1 MKRSTT
7 PRGVFAAATLM
18 ATLVAC
24 TATDKTAAGDSA
36 AAAKGAGD
44 SALAASAQALAP
56 DSGRAALGGF
66 IDPNTATRE
75 QLMALPGMDSTTA
88 TALVS
93 GRPYNDMLAV
103 DKVLTAG
110 KLSEAQRDTI
120 YTRMWRPIDLNKASA
135 AEIELIPG
143 VGPKMRGEFEEYRDY
158 TDMAQFRREIGKYVN
173 STEVARLERYVTIR

>member
-7 PRGVFAAATLM
+7 PLGVFAAATLM
-18 ATLVAC
+18 ATLIGC
-24 TATDKTAAGDSA
+24 TATDKAAAGDSA
-36 AAAKGAGD
+36 AAARGGGD

-75 QLMALPGMDSTTA
+75 QLMALPRMDTTTA
-88 TALVS
+88 NAIIA

-110 KLSEAQRDTI
+110 KLTEAQRDTI
-120 YTRMWRPIDLNKASA
+120 YTRMWRPIDINKATA

-143 VGPKMRGEFEEYRDY
+143 VGPKMRGEFMEYRQY
-158 TDMAQFRREIGKYVN
+158 TDMAKFRREIGKYVD